1 MAVSECHWHRPISA
15 KESNQEDQAAPSGG
29 GGWDRVGPGGTG
41 WDRVADNLDYQ

>member
-15 KESNQEDQAAPSGG
+15 KESNQEDQAAPGG
-29 GGWDRVGPGGTG
+29 GEAGGTG